1 LSARD
6 SNGRRRDGRK
16 AGGGGNVA
24 VLGPRTSHAAP
35 NHDEPLLDGAYISP
49 RRTLGAEL
57 AYDLRILQVLARSNF
72 KLKYAGSVLG
82 YAWSLAKPMAYFAV
96 LWVVFGRLF
105 NSGIDRYP
113 LYLLIGIVLNTFLVD
128 AVSATLPSLVSSGPT
143 IRRISFPPFV
153 VPLATTLAAAMTF
166 LANCVVVAIFLGL
179 SRVGPGLDWLLV
191 VPLMLELYLFVVA
204 IALVASTLYVRFR
217 DVGQIWEVLSSLLF
231 FSAPIMYPIA
241 ILPHWAQRVVG
252 FNPFVQLMQD
262 TRSVLL
268 GSDAAKDG
276 VGAPV
281 DNRLF
286 PIGIVLGLLLVSLWL
301 YRRESP
307 RFAERA

>member
-1 LSARD
+1 
-6 SNGRRRDGRK
+6 
-16 AGGGGNVA
+16 
-24 VLGPRTSHAAP
+24 
-35 NHDEPLLDGAYISP
+35 
-49 RRTLGAEL
+49 
-57 AYDLRILQVLARSNF
+57 
-72 KLKYAGSVLG
+72 
-82 YAWSLAKPMAYFAV
+82 
-96 LWVVFGRLF
+96 
-105 NSGIDRYP
+105 
-113 LYLLIGIVLNTFLVD
+113 
-128 AVSATLPSLVSSGPT
+128 
-143 IRRISFPPFV
+143 
-153 VPLATTLAAAMTF
+153 MTF